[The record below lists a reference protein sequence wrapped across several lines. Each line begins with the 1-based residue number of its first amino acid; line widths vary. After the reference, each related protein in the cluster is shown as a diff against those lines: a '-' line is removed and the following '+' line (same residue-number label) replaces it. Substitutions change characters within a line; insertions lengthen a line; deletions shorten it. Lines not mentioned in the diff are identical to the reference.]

1 MTKNTPCIVT
11 PTCRG
16 EPGYLNLESK
26 AIIFRDLPKKI
37 LFSKTICKLN
47 QEIKMV
53 FASFVFPY
61 AIVLTRKNALVER
74 LNIHVS
80 AKCNPWLVNFPGQL
94 TDLSIY
100 TVQ

>member
-1 MTKNTPCIVT
+1 
-11 PTCRG
+11 
-16 EPGYLNLESK
+16 
-26 AIIFRDLPKKI
+26 
-37 LFSKTICKLN
+37 
-47 QEIKMV
+47 MV

-61 AIVLTRKNALVER
+61 AIVLARKNALVER